1 MEKTF
6 IYVEGRDDISAFM
19 ENDVE
24 RATKVWGWT
33 YKNLR
38 EIQPDCFLDADEM
51 EKIFPSRVG
60 VFMRNLPRNT
70 EADYASLASWL
81 NKNNRV
87 TINFN
92 AVGGLNASNDKRF
105 QQALLLN
112 DRRTK
117 QYVSPFY
124 SVSGP
129 EDVLKLVKEDQLRYP
144 LVLKPRDGSIGMGIT
159 AIETAADL
167 SKQKRWKLMSAQN
180 FIDSDYDW
188 RVYVIGGVA
197 VGAVRRGGKSA
208 MKYDFHALAS
218 GIEKSCEQDR
228 LVLDKIGHIACAIT
242 AVAGLEYGGC
252 DIICDKK
259 TGKYYA
265 LEVNTAATWEGNY
278 QKIIN
283 VDLASE
289 LIKWVDERLSL
300 EKEPTHVSIKK
311 YIDKRLKYLPSRIAK
326 RYLSILDGTECS
338 RAGNGKD
345 LTSRLHRCYDRLV
358 TRGDNLVEAKCLI
371 DEVEGMPLCWA
382 GNFIGSATWG
392 EDGVL
397 EDGCIPSAYYLAIR
411 EKYDIMAQ
419 VKSKD

>member
-6 IYVEGRDDISAFM
+6 IYVEGRDGISAFM

-51 EKIFPSRVG
+51 EKIFPSRAG

-129 EDVLKLVKEDQLRYP
+129 EDVLKLVEEDQLRYP
-144 LVLKPRDGSIGMGIT
+144 LVLKPRDGSIG
-159 AIETAADL
+159 
-167 SKQKRWKLMSAQN
+167 K
-180 FIDSDYDW
+180 
-188 RVYVIGGVA
+188 
-197 VGAVRRGGKSA
+197 
-208 MKYDFHALAS
+208 
-218 GIEKSCEQDR
+218 
-228 LVLDKIGHIACAIT
+228 
-242 AVAGLEYGGC
+242 
-252 DIICDKK
+252 
-259 TGKYYA
+259 
-265 LEVNTAATWEGNY
+265 
-278 QKIIN
+278 
-283 VDLASE
+283 
-289 LIKWVDERLSL
+289 
-300 EKEPTHVSIKK
+300 
-311 YIDKRLKYLPSRIAK
+311 
-326 RYLSILDGTECS
+326 
-338 RAGNGKD
+338 
-345 LTSRLHRCYDRLV
+345 
-358 TRGDNLVEAKCLI
+358 
-371 DEVEGMPLCWA
+371 
-382 GNFIGSATWG
+382 
-392 EDGVL
+392 
-397 EDGCIPSAYYLAIR
+397 
-411 EKYDIMAQ
+411 
-419 VKSKD
+419 